1 VKRSRLRSSS
11 PAFSRSVVVL
21 GLALANVLLAGC
33 ASTATRAH
41 TTTTPSAAP
50 WEMPADAFGTQ
61 RLFQGVYSGPEGSG
75 SFRATLRLAAAD
87 RFRLDAA
94 DKLGRALW
102 SLGVEGEGGWFVDH
116 RAGTWCADLS
126 KLELPG
132 LGGGPVSASALPALL
147 LGALPVRP
155 AEPMPDP
162 SAPFE
167 VRDGAGRVWSA
178 KVEGGRL
185 TAWTLAQGSEPV
197 WWWRRE
203 GRGGVLSQRQG
214 RQLRW
219 EELVA
224 EPLRG
229 ELPVRSIPAGYLE
242 SCEPRP
248 APAS

>member
-1 VKRSRLRSSS
+1 VSRGGESS
-11 PAFSRSVVVL
+11 PAPARVVVA
-21 GLALANVLLAGC
+21 LALVAALGGGC
-33 ASTATRAH
+33 ASTPRPARTSTATA
-41 TTTTPSAAP
+41 TVP
-50 WEMPADAFGTQ
+50 WELPSNVFGTQ
-61 RLFQGVYSGPEGSG
+61 RLFQGSYQGPEGSG

-102 SLGVEGEGGWFVDH
+102 SLGLEGEGGWFVDH
-116 RAGTWCADLS
+116 RAGTWCADLT

-132 LGGGPVSASALPALL
+132 LGAAPVSAAALPVLL

-155 AEPMPDP
+155 AEPLPDP

-167 VRDGAGRVWSA
+167 VRDAVGRRWSA
-178 KVEGGRL
+178 KVEGGVL
-185 TAWTLAQGSEPV
+185 TAWTLADAGEPV
-197 WWWRRE
+197 WWWRRQ

-242 SCEPRP
+242 SCEPRS
-248 APAS
+248 ASS